1 MESPM
6 ESPMIEATKLHYARR
21 VKDATGGG
29 KRSIGEVFRTFTT
42 MAACA
47 MSAGKREEEYL
58 EAIKGYEREDL
69 DALCEAFALLVEEM
83 QNHPYRDLLGPLYA
97 EVGAKGDRDFR
108 GEFYTPWPVC
118 DLMAAI
124 NFGDVQEFQEAT
136 RERPVEVLEP
146 AAGSGGMVLAF
157 AQQMFHNNIP
167 LARAHFTLW
176 DVAKVAC
183 DMAYTNLTLWGV
195 PATVVCG
202 NSLSQE
208 VYGTWR
214 TVHGIH
220 EPGLVGATGQ
230 AKNERGRA
238 AGEERENDVLR
249 EPA

>member
-1 MESPM
+1 
-6 ESPMIEATKLHYARR
+6 
-21 VKDATGGG
+21 
-29 KRSIGEVFRTFTT
+29 
-42 MAACA
+42 

-58 EAIKGYEREDL
+58 EAIKGYERADL

-83 QNHPYRDLLGPLYA
+83 QNYPYRDLLGPLYA

-124 NFGDVQEFQEAT
+124 NFGDVQEFREAT
-136 RERPVEVLEP
+136 REQPVEVLEP
-146 AAGSGGMVLAF
+146 AAGSGGMILAF

-167 LARAHFTLW
+167 LSRAHFSLW

-183 DMAYTNLTLWGV
+183 DMAYTNLSLWGV
-195 PATVVCG
+195 PATVVWG

-208 VYGTWR
+208 VYDSWS
-214 TVHGIH
+214 TVHMVHGLGGTGVRRQTEE
-220 EPGLVGATGQ
+220 EPD
-230 AKNERGRA
+230 A
-238 AGEERENDVLR
+238 APDRECGDSDLR